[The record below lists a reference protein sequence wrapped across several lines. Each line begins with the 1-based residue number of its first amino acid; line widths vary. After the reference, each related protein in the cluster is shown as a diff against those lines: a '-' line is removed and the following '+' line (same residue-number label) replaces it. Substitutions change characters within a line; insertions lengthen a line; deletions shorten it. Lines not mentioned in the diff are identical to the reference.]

1 MTDYSER
8 VKALRVCGS
17 IRYGIRCISCPY
29 NGNGCHEKLCTDAAD
44 AIEALQAQLPK
55 RGEWQ
60 KAKPKGVVTYSDGYA
75 ECSRCHET
83 IWLGWGM
90 NFCPHCGTQNRI
102 IDPDDYDG
110 AKMNDSNASNA
121 LNALDNAQ
129 DGPIVTPCRGCSDYD
144 GYGGCKSK
152 GGCARARMEVQK

>member
-55 RGEWQ
+55 RGEIVRCRDCKWYQ
-60 KAKPKGVVTYSDGYA
+60 EGYDIDGKWFSKCDGSVRTYGHTTPDWFCADG
-75 ECSRCHET
+75 ER
-83 IWLGWGM
+83 
-90 NFCPHCGTQNRI
+90 
-102 IDPDDYDG
+102 
-110 AKMNDSNASNA
+110 K
-121 LNALDNAQ
+121 
-129 DGPIVTPCRGCSDYD
+129 
-144 GYGGCKSK
+144 
-152 GGCARARMEVQK
+152 VQE